1 MSDKVWGV
9 LLTDAGLSEL
19 QVALRSYLRSGPV
32 GQYLYCRSVDLSG
45 SFAQLIV
52 ESTEQATPFVGQL
65 HIPLHHIKFV
75 VAAAEFKQ
83 IGFA

>member
-19 QVALRSYLRSGPV
+19 QVALRSYLRSGSV
-32 GQYLYCRSVDLSG
+32 GQYLYCQSVDLG
-45 SFAQLIV
+45 GPFAQLIV
-52 ESTEQATPFVGQL
+52 ETIDQATQFVSQ
-65 HIPLHHIKFV
+65 IYVPLHHIKFV
-75 VAAAEFKQ
+75 VAAAEFSK